1 MADRSD
7 SVRIWS
13 SQLAAKDLPPICA
26 MTGRP
31 ADTWRKF
38 RFMTPSVWTIL
49 LLLPLVVLDLGGPRP
64 KARQVSGHL
73 PLAKSAVQRAVLEE
87 SVVAFLPLGIIVG
100 VTGIVIGR
108 TNPDAPDLSAIARTL
123 ITLGLVLLVMFVVGA
138 VLRELVGLGA
148 KVLAPPAGSEDQI
161 VELRRV
167 HPTFVAAVNQMHHAR
182 TSQSAATQHST
193 GPPTP
198 PVSN

>member
-1 MADRSD
+1 
-7 SVRIWS
+7 
-13 SQLAAKDLPPICA
+13 

-64 KARQVSGHL
+64 KARQASGHL

-100 VTGIVIGR
+100 VAGIVIWG
-108 TNPDAPDLSAIARTL
+108 TNQNAPDLSAIARTL
-123 ITLGLVLLVMFVVGA
+123 MTLGFVLLVMFVVGA
-138 VLRELVGLGA
+138 VLREQFGLGA

-167 HPTFVAAVNQMHHAR
+167 HPEFVAAVNQMHHAR
-182 TSQSAATQHST
+182 NRQGAPTQHAT

-198 PVSN
+198 PGSN